1 MSRVIDRYLLREA
14 AQSWL
19 AVTGVLLIILVSNQL
34 SRTLQR
40 AAEQSLP
47 QEIVMTLIGLST
59 ITNLTVLMP
68 VGLLLA
74 IVLAFGRLYHESEM
88 TAVQACGIGTL
99 RLYLPV
105 SVLATAAAVALAWL
119 AFFGAPDAAQRAY
132 TIQSAAV
139 RKAQLADLAPG
150 KFRSFGGAAVF
161 YAQRADDKGALHDVF
176 VERRVGNKIEAAVA
190 ERAENSVSR
199 DGTVHTVTLYNGTR
213 YDGVAGEPQFRI
225 TEFESHGIPVRLPG
239 LAAPKDRRELM
250 ATWDLIGSADRRDQA
265 QLSWR
270 ASAPIMAFVLALLA
284 RCPSAG
290 CGRGRDATRGWGTRF
305 SCTSS
310 TSRCCRQA
318 RCGSS
323 AAWRRRGL
331 ACGGFTSSWSPMP
344 RYCCFATTRSV
355 SSVERNTWW
364 RHRDHSR
371 SLPCTY
377 GASLYGAR
385 HGRAHDARRAVRF
398 HRPAG

>member
-19 AVTGVLLIILVSNQL
+19 AVTGVLLVILVSNQL

-99 RLYLPV
+99 RLYRPV

-132 TIQSAAV
+132 AIQSTAV
-139 RKAQLADLAPG
+139 RTAQLADLAPG

-161 YAQRADDKGALHDVF
+161 YAQRVDDRGALHDVF
-176 VERRVGNKIEAAVA
+176 VERRIGNKIEAAVA

-199 DGTVHTVTLYNGTR
+199 DGNVHTVTLFNGTR

-250 ATWDLIGSADRRDQA
+250 ATWDLIGSVDPRDQA

-284 RCPSAG
+284 VPVSRLRPRQGRYARMGHAILVYFIYFTLLSAG
-290 CGRGRDATRGWGTRF
+290 KVWIERGMAPAWLGLWWVHLLMV
-305 SCTSS
+305 
-310 TSRCCRQA
+310 A
-318 RCGSS
+318 Y
-323 AAWRRRGL
+323 AAVL
-331 ACGGFTSSWSPMP
+331 LF
-344 RYCCFATTRSV
+344 
-355 SSVERNTWW
+355 
-364 RHRDHSR
+364 RDHTLSFQR
-371 SLPCTY
+371 
-377 GASLYGAR
+377 G
-385 HGRAHDARRAVRF
+385 AHDVVAA
-398 HRPAG
+398 P